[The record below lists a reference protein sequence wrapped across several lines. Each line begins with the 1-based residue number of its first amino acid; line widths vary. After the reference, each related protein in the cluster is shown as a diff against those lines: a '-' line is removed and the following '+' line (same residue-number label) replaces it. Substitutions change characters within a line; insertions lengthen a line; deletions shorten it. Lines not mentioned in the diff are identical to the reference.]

1 MQISYHFKLKMFP
14 NLPNTVSN
22 FGKPQPSQKNP
33 NKFSMGDICKPTT
46 NEPQQQANDQQPLA
60 FNNDSQPNQHDTGH
74 QATDTR
80 QQIHSHDA
88 GQHLDSRPDMTNA
101 GRPTTCHAVAN
112 YHNDDRSVMQYDN
125 QQNRPI
131 IEAHI
136 NNNPHMDSALA
147 RNIDL
152 RTNFAK
158 FVGFL
163 IFIVLLACIAVIAVD
178 SKNEYESMVLDE
190 QLKIE
195 SCLKSYEENK
205 CHPHQRVPALND
217 YCLDLELCINSDP
230 RKVAKR
236 SAAFSTLVAE
246 NANRL
251 FGTLKLQTIIV
262 MCILLF
268 GSIIS
273 CNLFLSR
280 EKASSMTLHRQKTA

>member
-1 MQISYHFKLKMFP
+1 MFP
-14 NLPNTVSN
+14 TVANTVSN
-22 FGKPQPSQKNP
+22 FANLQPSQKNP
-33 NKFSMGDICKPTT
+33 NKFNMGDICKLTT
-46 NEPQQQANDQQPLA
+46 NEPEQQANDQQPPA
-60 FNNDSQPNQHDTGH
+60 FNNDSQANQHDACH

-80 QQIHSHDA
+80 QQSHSHDA
-88 GQHLDSRPDMTNA
+88 SHRQDCRPDLTNA
-101 GRPTTCHAVAN
+101 GRPTTSNAVAN
-112 YHNDDRSVMQYDN
+112 YHNDDRAVMQFDN

-131 IEAHI
+131 IQALI

-158 FVGFL
+158 FIGFL
-163 IFIVLLACIAVIAVD
+163 IFIVLLACIGVIAVD

-195 SCLKSYEENK
+195 SCFKSYEENK

-280 EKASSMTLHRQKTA
+280 EKASSMTFHRQKTA

>member
-1 MQISYHFKLKMFP
+1 MFP
-14 NLPNTVSN
+14 ILPGTTSPFENLSKT
-22 FGKPQPSQKNP
+22 QKNS
-33 NKFSMGDICKPTT
+33 NRFNMGDICEPTT
-46 NEPQQQANDQQPLA
+46 SEPQQQANDQQPQA
-60 FNNDSQPNQHDTGH
+60 FNNDAQPDQRDADNQPI
-74 QATDTR
+74 DTR
-80 QQIHSHDA
+80 QQSHSHEA
-88 GQHLDSRPDMTNA
+88 NQHLDSRPDITNA
-101 GRPTTCHAVAN
+101 SRSKTSNAVAN
-112 YHNDDRSVMQYDN
+112 YHNDDRSVMQYHN
-125 QQNRPI
+125 QQTRPVI
-131 IEAHI
+131 QAHI
-136 NNNPHMDSALA
+136 TSNPHMDSALA

-163 IFIVLLACIAVIAVD
+163 IFVVLLACIAVIAVD